1 MSTKGNSL
9 AQTVLE
15 KLLQKAERAW
25 AQRAEREHTLLFS
38 EASLPE
44 YFRLPLRQ
52 DKDIAHAEL
61 REAERDGAISLEWDR
76 RAGADGQI
84 VRTRLLDPNRV
95 AAILGRTS
103 AWQAYDQALNTLGHW
118 MHLGNV
124 ADILVRWRTGKTVR
138 NLTPLNVLDVVDAC
152 KVVEAC
158 RESTKADDV
167 PIRRLSGQLFADSK
181 RIEAIGAALD
191 IVTAETL
198 EPPWR
203 DIEDVLRGLGLVKL
217 PQPILIAGN
226 GVIKLNDE
234 TTLGIPS
241 PYIGLSPASIQR
253 LVLGENATF
262 ILTVENL
269 TTFHELALDKA
280 GKPNG
285 LVVYTGGMPSPA
297 MLGVYS
303 RSIKDILAKPG
314 VTRFHWGDID
324 LGGVRIAARIART
337 CEAPLLLWNMD
348 PSIYPGYPARKYLA
362 DDEVREIKRVSEK
375 FGWQPIASAIA
386 SDLRAIEQEV
396 LPPSL
401 PGA

>member
-1 MSTKGNSL
+1 MSTKGDSL
-9 AQTVLE
+9 ARTVLE
-15 KLLQKAERAW
+15 KLLQKSERAW
-25 AQRAEREHTLLFS
+25 AQQTERDHTVLFS

-44 YFRLPLRQ
+44 YFKLPLRQ

-84 VRTRLLDPNRV
+84 VRARLVDPNRV
-95 AAILGRTS
+95 AAILSRAS
-103 AWQAYDQALNTLGHW
+103 AWQVYDQALNALRPW

-124 ADILVRWRTGKTVR
+124 SDILVRWRAGKTIR
-138 NLTPLNVLDVVDAC
+138 NLTPVDVQDVIDAS

-158 RESTKADDV
+158 RESTETDDV

-203 DIEDVLRGLGLVKL
+203 DIEDVLSGLGLVKL

-226 GVIKLNDE
+226 GAIELNDE

-241 PYIGLSPASIQR
+241 PYIGLSPASIHR
-253 LVLGENATF
+253 LVLGEHATY

-269 TTFHELALDKA
+269 TTFHELALGKA

-303 RSIKDILAKPG
+303 RSIKDILARPG
-314 VTRFHWGDID
+314 VKRYHWGDID
-324 LGGVRIAARIART
+324 LGGMRIAASITKT

-348 PSIYPGYPARKYLA
+348 PSEYPGYPARKRLTE
-362 DDEVREIKRVSEK
+362 DEIREIERVSEK
-375 FGWQPIASAIA
+375 FGWQHIASAIA
-386 SDLRAIEQEV
+386 SSPHAIEQEV
-396 LPPSL
+396 LLPSL
-401 PGA
+401 PGL